1 MRAILDRLADVKNSL
16 RPDIFAR
23 SEIAGW
29 VGRHLRESGSSRPRV
44 LDIGLGGAEDLAA
57 LESAAGTLMIDVL
70 GIECNPKRIAAA
82 RAQGIEV
89 HAIDIESER
98 IPVPDASLDVVT
110 ANHVIEHLKEV
121 FFFFS
126 EVSRVL
132 KPGGIAIVGFPNL
145 GAWHNRVALLFGAE
159 PPCMRMLGS
168 HVRGITIPGFRRF
181 IEFGGFFAVER
192 VQGRAFYLLP
202 RRLGAIAGS
211 AVPGLAAAVHFVLR
225 RTNRSGTFIEV
236 LDMGIAGVE
245 DTPYRRSAAP
255 NREPASLEKL
265 RPIAATD
272 DDSSRAAPAQCP

>member
-16 RPDIFAR
+16 RPDVFAR

-44 LDIGLGGAEDLAA
+44 LDIGLGGAEDLAE
-57 LESAAGTLMIDVL
+57 LGSAAGSMMIDVL
-70 GIECNPKRIAAA
+70 GIECNPERIAAA
-82 RAQGIEV
+82 CAQGIEV

-110 ANHVIEHLKEV
+110 ANHVVEHLKEV

-145 GAWHNRVALLFGAE
+145 GAWHNRLALLFGAE

-181 IEFGGFFAVER
+181 IEFGGFFTVER

-211 AVPGLAAAVHFVLR
+211 AAPGLAAAVHFVLR

-255 NREPASLEKL
+255 RREPASLEKL
-265 RPIAATD
+265 RPIAATG
-272 DDSSRAAPAQCP
+272 DDSSRAARAQCP